1 MEVDYISRNGRSV
14 VSISVNALVA
24 SSYLEGGF
32 RLFLCSCNAGSSD
45 YDESRERYASH
56 GVRRTET
63 RNNKIKG
70 GKKGVRTM
78 DVVKEQTGEAFSLN
92 GFGYVLPRSQFH
104 GLL

>member
-56 GVRRTET
+56 CVRRTET
-63 RNNKIKG
+63 G
-70 GKKGVRTM
+70 GKQVGWAKERTR
-78 DVVKEQTGEAFSLN
+78 E
-92 GFGYVLPRSQFH
+92 
-104 GLL
+104 